1 MALLLVVEDDDDI
14 RETVTDLLR
23 DQGYEVEGA
32 EDGRVALA
40 RLQGGLRPD
49 LILLDRTMPVM
60 DGAAFRKA
68 QLADPLL
75 STIPVVLMT
84 AANAIE
90 SLVAEMRPDHVLKK
104 PMSFDDLL
112 STLVRALPAQP
123 L

>member
-1 MALLLVVEDDDDI
+1 MTLLLIVEDDDDI

-23 DQGYEVEGA
+23 DQGYDVEGA
-32 EDGRVALA
+32 EDGRVALN

-68 QLADPLL
+68 QLADPAL

-84 AANAIE
+84 AANSVEA
-90 SLVAEMRPDHVLKK
+90 LVNEMKPDHVLKK

-112 STLVRALPAQP
+112 STLDRALAAHS
-123 L
+123 

>member
-23 DQGYEVEGA
+23 DQGYDVEGA
-32 EDGRVALA
+32 EDGRVALS

-75 STIPVVLMT
+75 SMIPVVLMT

-123 L
+123 H